1 MNCLDFYDGL
11 GADSANVVRRLGN
24 ETFVRKYLKKFAED
38 TTVGDLNRYVAEKEY
53 ENAFRAAHTVKGL
66 ALNLELL
73 PLNGIIVDLTE
84 ILRKAVPESDD
95 KIKSLLLAFNKEYNT
110 IIQKINMLQ

>member
-53 ENAFRAAHTVKGL
+53 ENAFRAAHTIKGL

-73 PLNGIIVDLTE
+73 PLNGIIIDLTE
-84 ILRKAVPESDD
+84 ILRNTIHEDD